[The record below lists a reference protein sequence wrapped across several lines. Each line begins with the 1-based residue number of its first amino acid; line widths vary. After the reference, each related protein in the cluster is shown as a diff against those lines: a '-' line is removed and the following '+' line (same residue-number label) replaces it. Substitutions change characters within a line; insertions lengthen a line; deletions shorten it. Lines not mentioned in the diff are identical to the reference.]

1 MQKCVNILEISNLFK
16 DNLLLCEQVKTFL
29 QLQRFKKH
37 EMQSLYD
44 LCQEFLKIDNQC
56 FDIFEGYYIGYRI
69 PQIGKEF
76 DLIRFEKDRII
87 NIELKSGLTDEP
99 KILKQL
105 ERNYYYLS
113 ALQREKHHYVFVS
126 SERKF
131 YYYSQGA
138 LQEIQAQTLYQTLK
152 NPQIEQISPD
162 VLFAPVNYL
171 ISPFNNTKLFI
182 QNEYFLTGYQEEI
195 YKKILDGINT
205 KTQDIFSISGQAGT
219 GKTLLIYHIV
229 KNLIKQQYQVAIV
242 HCASLN
248 DGINKLKQ
256 LKWHIYT
263 IKEFNIEQVKADV
276 IVIDESQRISIGQL
290 QQILRG
296 KENKILIFSH
306 DVYQQT

>member
-56 FDIFEGYYIGYRI
+56 FVFLKVTILVIEFHKF
-69 PQIGKEF
+69 KEF

-162 VLFAPVNYL
+162 VLFAPV
-171 ISPFNNTKLFI
+171 II
-182 QNEYFLTGYQEEI
+182 
-195 YKKILDGINT
+195 
-205 KTQDIFSISGQAGT
+205 
-219 GKTLLIYHIV
+219 
-229 KNLIKQQYQVAIV
+229 
-242 HCASLN
+242 
-248 DGINKLKQ
+248 
-256 LKWHIYT
+256 
-263 IKEFNIEQVKADV
+263 
-276 IVIDESQRISIGQL
+276 
-290 QQILRG
+290 
-296 KENKILIFSH
+296 
-306 DVYQQT
+306 